1 MSLRAHMAFPWH
13 ARVGREERGRG
24 RAGERTP
31 PHKAS
36 GLSDE
41 GPTFTSSRSLNYLPN
56 TPSPNTATSGGR
68 VSPHAF

>member
-1 MSLRAHMAFPWH
+1 M
-13 ARVGREERGRG
+13 GEGG
-24 RAGERTP
+24 RANSS